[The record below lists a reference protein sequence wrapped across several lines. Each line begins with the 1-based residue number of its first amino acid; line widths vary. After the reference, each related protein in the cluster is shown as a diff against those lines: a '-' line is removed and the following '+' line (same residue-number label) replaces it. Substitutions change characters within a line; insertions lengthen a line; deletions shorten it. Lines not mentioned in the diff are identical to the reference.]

1 VVSAPAQDEDL
12 LGFGS
17 SSTPTTNLFADTKP
31 YQPTNITTPDFAAR
45 WGEMTNSKQFSL
57 EKSPLQTPDL
67 YKDALQSRLGF
78 QVIQIIQNEV
88 ISGANNAEILVHAR
102 VHPTGNVEFTIRCK
116 DSANLAS
123 LEEHL
128 RSLATAGQ
136 QTNPAPATSVN
147 DLLDLF

>member
-1 VVSAPAQDEDL
+1 
-12 LGFGS
+12 
-17 SSTPTTNLFADTKP
+17 
-31 YQPTNITTPDFAAR
+31 
-45 WGEMTNSKQFSL
+45 MTNNKQFSL
-57 EKSPLQTPDL
+57 EKSPLTTPDL

-102 VHPTGNVEFTIRCK
+102 VHPTGNVEFTMRCK

-128 RSLATAGQ
+128 RSLATAAGQ
-136 QTNPAPATSVN
+136 QTSSAAATSVN